1 MAREDA
7 LAGTAIEEIRG
18 GMCVGLGTGRTAG
31 RAIHALAG
39 RILAERLAVTC
50 VATSRASEAIARG
63 LGLRVEAMDGI
74 ERVDYLFDGAD
85 EVDPAMRLLKGRG
98 GAMTRERIVARAA
111 ARRVYMV
118 DQTKQVARLGES
130 ARLPIEVLRF
140 GLAAVLRA
148 LREIGLD
155 AALRQAAEDGAER
168 TTDDGN
174 PILDA
179 TLEDGADLE
188 ALAGALDRI
197 PGVVGHGLFLTEA
210 DVLLVEAAD
219 GRVQRRDRR

>member
-1 MAREDA
+1 MAGDDA
-7 LAGTAIEEIRG
+7 LAVAAIEEIRA
-18 GMCVGLGTGRTAG
+18 GMCVGLGTGRMAA

-39 RILAERLAVTC
+39 RVSGERIPVTC
-50 VATSRASEAIARG
+50 VATSRASEEIARR

-111 ARRVYMV
+111 ARRVYLV
-118 DQTKQVARLGES
+118 DESKVVARLGQS
-130 ARLPIEVLRF
+130 APLPVEVLRF
-140 GLAAVLRA
+140 GLAAAQRA
-148 LREIGLD
+148 LRELGLD
-155 AALRQAAEDGAER
+155 ARVRQLAAGGAEFA
-168 TTDDGN
+168 TDDGN

-179 TLEDGADLE
+179 PLGDGVDLE
-188 ALAGALDRI
+188 ALSAALDGI

-210 DVLLVEAAD
+210 EVLLVEAAD
-219 GRVQRRDRR
+219 GRVLRRSRR

>member
-1 MAREDA
+1 MAEEDP
-7 LAGTAIEEIRG
+7 LAAAAIEEIRA
-18 GMCVGLGTGRTAG
+18 GMCVGLGTGRTAA

-39 RILAERLAVTC
+39 RVHAERLAVTC
-50 VATSRASEAIARG
+50 VATSRASEEIARG

-111 ARRVYMV
+111 ARRVYLV
-118 DQTKQVARLGES
+118 DETKQVARLGES

-140 GLAAVLRA
+140 GLAAAVRA
-148 LREIGLD
+148 LRELGLD
-155 AALRQAAEDGAER
+155 ATPRQVAGDGAER

-179 TLEDGADLE
+179 TLEEGADLE
-188 ALAGALDRI
+188 ALSAALDGI

-210 DVLLVEAAD
+210 DVLLVETAD
-219 GRVQRRDRR
+219 GRVQRRSRE